1 MIVVDVLLG
10 LNFLVLGACAL
21 RGKTD
26 RREGLIPL
34 ASASDP
40 PRRPE
45 QGAPREAVVLQ
56 FRPRASSGSTL
67 RSMSSHPSVSYEA
80 PNTP

>member
-56 FRPRASSGSTL
+56 FRSGSTL
-67 RSMSSHPSVSYEA
+67 RSYPAQRRSSLPQD
-80 PNTP
+80 

>member
-10 LNFLVLGACAL
+10 LKLLVLGACAL
-21 RGKTD
+21 RSKTD
-26 RREGLIPL
+26 RREGLIAL

-40 PRRPE
+40 QRRPE
-45 QGAPREAVVLQ
+45 QGPPSEAVVLQ
-56 FRPRASSGSTL
+56 FRPRGSSGSTL
-67 RSMSSHPSVSYEA
+67 RSMSSHPSVSFEA